1 MTKPTEQM
9 SFTGILALIVSLTLS
24 GCASSPPIAQLVEVR
39 VPVPVPC
46 KAPSPTRPA
55 FAVDA
60 LPLGSGIWEQMSAL
74 RAERLQ
80 RQGYETELE
89 AAVRA
94 CQ

>member
-1 MTKPTEQM
+1 MM
-9 SFTGILALIVSLTLS
+9 RMILLGITSLVVSA
-24 GCASSPPIAQLVEVR
+24 CASTPPSVVQPIEVR

-46 KAPSPTRPA
+46 KVPIPSRPA

-60 LPLGSGIWEQMSAL
+60 LSLGAGIWEQMIAL

-80 RQGYETELE
+80 RQGYEAELE
-89 AAVRA
+89 AAVKA